1 MAGPTPGQVLNG
13 RYELRGR
20 IGGGSMGEVWRGR
33 DLVLGRTV
41 AVKIVLPALLDTP
54 TFRARFVAEARVM
67 AMLDHPGIVGVFD
80 YGYAEADDPDTP
92 GAAFLVM
99 EFIEGESLDKV
110 LARTGPLEPRFA
122 LKVLASLLDALA
134 AVHRA
139 GVVHR
144 DVKPA
149 NVMLTSGG
157 VVLADFGI
165 ARSEESL
172 GLTAADALMGTV
184 PYLAPELFQAE
195 TPTPAADVYA
205 VGILGYE
212 LLNGRQPFQ
221 AASTAA
227 VMYKHMHEPPPPLPD
242 YLATPAAEVLWRA
255 LEKDAGRRWT
265 DGADMGAA
273 MRRVLAGPVE
283 VGEQFGA
290 APDYGRPHAGNRSG
304 YEDTLTDTGGQRRAR
319 GGRGVRRAG
328 AGGAGVGGF
337 GAGGGAGG
345 AGADGFA
352 AGAGAGGFAAGA
364 GAGGFEAGGA
374 GASGFAGGAADAG
387 LPGRAYRDEFETSYA
402 SGADDSAGLP
412 SRAYGDQ
419 FETSFG
425 RSPYDE
431 VFGDPLE
438 QVDPLSDSGG
448 RHGRAAA
455 LGEDAASDSGRR
467 HGRAAGPSPFE
478 DTARLDAET
487 TRLAAFSDSGG
498 RRGRPAEF
506 PGPDA
511 TRAFET
517 DSGGRRGRPADL
529 PAPDATRVFE
539 TEPGGRHAATAETP
553 LRRRAAEP
561 GGSGASGGR
570 GASSGARNDAARR
583 RTLVTAAVAAPALLG
598 LTVAL
603 VMNSSGSAPKAPG
616 SGPGPGAAQPAD
628 QPTTYGTDGDH
639 GTPSWTSSSSSAP
652 YYPHSTHHG
661 SGAPATS
668 GSATQSVTGSRSS
681 TPSTSAGSAI
691 EPSITATTSSPTP
704 TTAPTSTVPSS
715 PTSTTSSANTVT
727 VPGVVGLSEGDAKSK
742 LSDLGFRVTES
753 PPPAGSCK
761 VSDQSLPAGSSQPY
775 GSAIMLTLSCS

>member
-13 RYELRGR
+13 RYELRRR

-242 YLATPAAEVLWRA
+242 YVATPAAEVLWRA
-255 LEKDAGRRWT
+255 LEKDAARRWA

-273 MRRVLAGPVE
+273 MRRVLDGPVE

-290 APDYGRPHAGNRSG
+290 EPDYGRPHAGNRSG
-304 YEDTLTDTGGQRRAR
+304 YEDTLADHGGQLRAR

-328 AGGAGVGGF
+328 AGGAG
-337 GAGGGAGG
+337 
-345 AGADGFA
+345 
-352 AGAGAGGFAAGA
+352 
-364 GAGGFEAGGA
+364 
-374 GASGFAGGAADAG
+374 ASGFAGGVEEGAG
-387 LPGRAYRDEFETSYA
+387 LHGRGYGGQFGTGYAGGVEAAAGPHTRAYDERFE
-402 SGADDSAGLP
+402 P
-412 SRAYGDQ
+412 SFGRSPYEERFDP
-419 FETSFG
+419 SFG

-431 VFGDPLE
+431 VFGDPLNHS
-438 QVDPLSDSGG
+438 DPLSDSGG

-455 LGEDAASDSGRR
+455 LGEDAASDFGGR
-467 HGRAAGPSPFE
+467 HGRAAASGPSGLSGPSGPSSHSAFE
-478 DTARLDAET
+478 ETARLEAET

-498 RRGRPAEF
+498 RRGRPADV
-506 PGPDA
+506 PV
-511 TRAFET
+511 
-517 DSGGRRGRPADL
+517 
-529 PAPDATRVFE
+529 PDATRVFE
-539 TEPGGRHAATAETP
+539 TESGGRHAASEAP
-553 LRRRAAEP
+553 PRRRAAEP
-561 GGSGASGGR
+561 GVAGTAVTAGTSPGRRGVSAGSR
-570 GASSGARNDAARR
+570 TDAARR

-603 VMNSSGSAPKAPG
+603 VMNSSSDSSSKAPG
-616 SGPGPGAAQPAD
+616 SGPGPGAAQPVD
-628 QPTTYGTDGDH
+628 QPTTYGTSDAYGAPYS
-639 GTPSWTSSSSSAP
+639 TASTSSAP
-652 YYPHSTHHG
+652 YYPRSTHHG
-661 SGAPATS
+661 SGAPATYGS
-668 GSATQSVTGSRSS
+668 GTQSATGTHTSTPNVPSSSAGDPSS
-681 TPSTSAGSAI
+681 TA
-691 EPSITATTSSPTP
+691 TSSSAPP
-704 TTAPTSTVPSS
+704 TTPTSTVPSS
-715 PTSTTSSANTVT
+715 PTSTTSSAST
-727 VPGVVGLSEGDAKSK
+727 VPVPDVTGKPEAQARSTLTGQGFQVQVGSRSG
-742 LSDLGFRVTES
+742 GT
-753 PPPAGSCK
+753 GSTCS
-761 VSDQSLPAGSSQPY
+761 VSSQSPSGGSAPY
-775 GSAIMLTLSCS
+775 GSTVTINLDCV